1 MVEELNGRE
10 LPSELL
16 ALVTKGLTKGN
27 LTTSE
32 IAEKMLHVELTVDQI
47 DGLFTMLSDF
57 HIEITDEVLT
67 EIEQVPRRKRI
78 KKAGPAP
85 EPAQLASSESIY
97 DREMRSIRLLTPIE
111 EQELAIC
118 IQQGEEA
125 KKNLMLD
132 SHLSEEAVQ
141 SLKQVVKEA
150 EQARNRFVEAN
161 LRLAAAISRHYLGR
175 GLDMLDLIQE
185 ANLGLMRAAEKYDYS
200 KGFKFS
206 TYGTWWIRQSIT
218 RAIADQSR
226 TIRIPVHMFET
237 VNKIA
242 RVKRKLIEELGR
254 EPLPEEIAEEIEM
267 SPASVRKI
275 LSIDEPPVS
284 LDTPVGSSRP
294 YDEDDEPLDTLL
306 EDYIMDANGSS
317 PVESATYQDLR
328 ERIREVLDYLTLRE
342 RVIIEQRF
350 GLNDG
355 SPKTLEA
362 IGSELGITRER
373 VRQIEQKAMGKLARL
388 TKKEGLHDFLEE

>member
-1 MVEELNGRE
+1 
-10 LPSELL
+10 
-16 ALVTKGLTKGN
+16 
-27 LTTSE
+27 
-32 IAEKMLHVELTVDQI
+32 
-47 DGLFTMLSDF
+47 
-57 HIEITDEVLT
+57 
-67 EIEQVPRRKRI
+67 
-78 KKAGPAP
+78 
-85 EPAQLASSESIY
+85 
-97 DREMRSIRLLTPIE
+97 
-111 EQELAIC
+111 
-118 IQQGEEA
+118 
-125 KKNLMLD
+125 
-132 SHLSEEAVQ
+132 
-141 SLKQVVKEA
+141 
-150 EQARNRFVEAN
+150 
-161 LRLAAAISRHYLGR
+161 
-175 GLDMLDLIQE
+175 
-185 ANLGLMRAAEKYDYS
+185 
-200 KGFKFS
+200 
-206 TYGTWWIRQSIT
+206 
-218 RAIADQSR
+218 
-226 TIRIPVHMFET
+226 
-237 VNKIA
+237 
-242 RVKRKLIEELGR
+242 
-254 EPLPEEIAEEIEM
+254 M